1 MPVLTAPSAT
11 PATPGSAEL
20 HRILRIQVPVI
31 VKLAQRKI
39 GVQEVLKLGL
49 GSIIEFHK
57 PADEPLE
64 LMINNKSVG
73 QGIAVKV
80 GENFGL
86 KLTAVGDPKALIGAM
101 RS

>member
-1 MPVLTAPSAT
+1 MPVLTAPSAAT
-11 PATPGSAEL
+11 STPGSEEL
-20 HRILRIQVPVI
+20 NRILRIHVPVI

-39 GVQEVLKLGL
+39 GVQEVLRIGL

-57 PADEPLE
+57 PADEPLD
-64 LMINNKSVG
+64 LMINNKTIG

-101 RS
+101 SS

>member
-1 MPVLTAPSAT
+1 MPVLTAPTAAQTS
-11 PATPGSAEL
+11 PGSAEL
-20 HRILRIQVPVI
+20 NRILRIRVPVI

-39 GVQEVLKLGL
+39 DVQEVLRLGL

-57 PADEPLE
+57 PADEPMD
-64 LMINNKSVG
+64 LMINNKTIG

-86 KLTAVGDPKALIGAM
+86 KLTSVGDPKALIGAM
-101 RS
+101 RG